1 IGLGELRA
9 HRRRTV
15 DAERLALSDE
25 ALALVA
31 REAEGSLRDA
41 QSLLEQVLTV
51 AGGGADD
58 AAVRQVLG
66 AADRRLVV
74 AVADAILAGDPGACV
89 RHLAELHA
97 HGYDAQRFCRDL
109 LEHFRHLA
117 VLAATGERGA
127 APGGLWDRFLA
138 RVQEEKLV
146 APYMMLLSGTL
157 LAADGEALRIGIEN
171 EAARRELSRKETL
184 QRLRAIA
191 SEVAGRELRVE
202 VGPLPSEHAA
212 QAPLAQARR
221 RTE

>member
-1 IGLGELRA
+1 MP
-9 HRRRTV
+9 
-15 DAERLALSDE
+15 
-25 ALALVA
+25 
-31 REAEGSLRDA
+31 REA
-41 QSLLEQVLTV
+41 
-51 AGGGADD
+51 
-58 AAVRQVLG
+58 
-66 AADRRLVV
+66 
-74 AVADAILAGDPGACV
+74 
-89 RHLAELHA
+89 
-97 HGYDAQRFCRDL
+97 
-109 LEHFRHLA
+109 
-117 VLAATGERGA
+117 
-127 APGGLWDRFLA
+127 APAGGLWDRFLA

-221 RTE
+221 RTEETLADPMVQAAVEIFGAEVRGVRDRRR